1 MEIIENRKLAV
12 LIDGDNASAE
22 KVEELFE
29 EIAKFGTANVKRIYG
44 DWTSDG
50 LKSWKEKLLDFAIVP
65 IQQFAYTKGKN
76 ATDMQ
81 LIIDAID
88 LLHETSLDGFCIIS
102 SDSDFTP
109 LVSRLRQSGKM
120 VYGFGKKQTPKALI
134 KACNQF
140 IYVENLGEDD
150 NAAANSQTQKNL
162 PTTQQVLDGGIK
174 TLLFSAIKAKSDEM
188 GWAYVSGISN
198 YINGINPDFD
208 PRSYGYAKISNMLK
222 NLGNLQFKV
231 DEQSRMFCRKI
242 PLGKLYALLR
252 ELPSDFKDQNGWI
265 KIDDKLDKVVKEKWD
280 YTEYG
285 LTLHKAFGKLY
296 NAEMKDDKIKL
307 NLN

>member
-1 MEIIENRKLAV
+1 MSE
-12 LIDGDNASAE
+12 
-22 KVEELFE
+22 
-29 EIAKFGTANVKRIYG
+29 
-44 DWTSDG
+44 
-50 LKSWKEKLLDFAIVP
+50 
-65 IQQFAYTKGKN
+65 
-76 ATDMQ
+76 
-81 LIIDAID
+81 
-88 LLHETSLDGFCIIS
+88 
-102 SDSDFTP
+102 
-109 LVSRLRQSGKM
+109 
-120 VYGFGKKQTPKALI
+120 
-134 KACNQF
+134 CNQF

-285 LTLHKAFGKLY
+285 LTLHKALQKLY